1 MDAQKVISSGIIEL
15 YVAGMATEQEVRELE
30 AAMLQ
35 SPEVLAAVE
44 EYRRS
49 LEYYVAA
56 QVLPPDHAIKDSLLN
71 QINNLEASGSAQTF
85 MSSTLPGHPKA
96 TLMEETLIPEKRL
109 SWKVVAA
116 AAFILLIGSIIMNF
130 FYYKKWKDFREYKD
144 KYQALLL
151 SQNSI
156 MSTND
161 KYKARLE
168 ELEQT
173 LNVMEDPAV
182 LKVNM
187 PGTKLKPDA
196 VATVFWN
203 TQNKQVYLKV
213 NNLPEPAA
221 GKQYQLWAIV
231 DGKPVDM
238 GVFEMGDTAKL
249 LQKMKVTDKVQMFAV
264 TLENKGG
271 AAQPT
276 LEQMYVAGKIPG

>member
-15 YVAGMATEQEVRELE
+15 YVAGMATEPEVRELE
-30 AAMLQ
+30 AAMIQ
-35 SPEVLAAVE
+35 FPEVLAAVE
-44 EYRRS
+44 EYRKS

-56 QVLPPDHAIKDSLLN
+56 QDLTPDNAIKASLLN
-71 QINNLEASGSAQTF
+71 QINNLEANGTEQTVL
-85 MSSTLPGHPKA
+85 SSTMPQHPKA
-96 TLMEETLIPEKRL
+96 TLMEETLTEEKRL

-116 AAFILLIGSIIMNF
+116 AAFVLLIGSVIMNF
-130 FYYKKWKDFREYKD
+130 FYYKKWKDFRDYKD
-144 KYQALLL
+144 KYQALML

-156 MSTND
+156 QSTND
-161 KYKARLE
+161 KYKARLD

-221 GKQYQLWAIV
+221 DKQYQLWAIV
-231 DGKPVDM
+231 DGKPIDM

-264 TLENKGG
+264 TLESKGG

-276 LEQMYVAGKIPG
+276 LEQMYVAGKLPG